1 MAKVLLPKRFAAK
14 DIERWQKVANKET
27 RGNLS
32 LWMDI
37 VLNKAADKV
46 LGVRKKQ
53 VGSNNA
59 YGRACRSGRTLKN
72 KCTIANYST
81 DD

>member
-1 MAKVLLPKRFAAK
+1 MAKVLLPKRFAAE
-14 DIERWQKVANKET
+14 DIERWQKVADKET

-53 VGSNNA
+53 GCNPRTVERNA
-59 YGRACRSGRTLKN
+59 
-72 KCTIANYST
+72 
-81 DD
+81 

>member
-1 MAKVLLPKRFAAK
+1 MKKQLPKRFEEK
-14 DIERWQKVANKET
+14 DIERWQKVADKET

-53 VGSNNA
+53 GDSNGA
-59 YGRACRSGRTLKN
+59 
-72 KCTIANYST
+72 
-81 DD
+81 

>member
-1 MAKVLLPKRFAAK
+1 MKKQLPKRFDEE
-14 DIERWQKVANKET
+14 DIKRWQQVADKET

-53 VGSNNA
+53 TGSNGA
-59 YGRACRSGRTLKN
+59 
-72 KCTIANYST
+72 
-81 DD
+81 

>member
-1 MAKVLLPKRFAAK
+1 MKKQLPKRFDEE
-14 DIERWQKVANKET
+14 DIKRWQQVADKET

-53 VGSNNA
+53 GGRNNA
-59 YGRACRSGRTLKN
+59 
-72 KCTIANYST
+72 
-81 DD
+81 

>member
-1 MAKVLLPKRFAAK
+1 MKILLPKRFEK
-14 DIERWQKVANKET
+14 TDIKRWQQIADKET

-53 VGSNNA
+53 GGSNNA
-59 YGRACRSGRTLKN
+59 
-72 KCTIANYST
+72 
-81 DD
+81 

>member
-1 MAKVLLPKRFAAK
+1 MKKQLPKRFEEK
-14 DIERWQKVANKET
+14 DTERWQKVADKET

-53 VGSNNA
+53 GDSNGA
-59 YGRACRSGRTLKN
+59 
-72 KCTIANYST
+72 
-81 DD
+81 

>member
-1 MAKVLLPKRFAAK
+1 MKKQLPKGFDEE
-14 DIERWQKVANKET
+14 DIKRWQQVADKET

-53 VGSNNA
+53 ERNLN
-59 YGRACRSGRTLKN
+59 TTKQLKKN
-72 KCTIANYST
+72 K
-81 DD
+81 

>member
-1 MAKVLLPKRFAAK
+1 MKKQLPKRFNEE
-14 DIERWQKVANKET
+14 DIKRWQQVANKET

-53 VGSNNA
+53 TGSNNA
-59 YGRACRSGRTLKN
+59 
-72 KCTIANYST
+72 
-81 DD
+81 

>member
-1 MAKVLLPKRFAAK
+1 MKKQLPKRFDEE
-14 DIERWQKVANKET
+14 DIKRWQQVADKET

-53 VGSNNA
+53 ERNLN
-59 YGRACRSGRTLKN
+59 TTKQLKKN
-72 KCTIANYST
+72 K
-81 DD
+81 

>member
-1 MAKVLLPKRFAAK
+1 MKKQLPKGFDEE
-14 DIERWQKVANKET
+14 DIKRWQKVADKET

-53 VGSNNA
+53 GGRNNA
-59 YGRACRSGRTLKN
+59 
-72 KCTIANYST
+72 
-81 DD
+81 